1 MLALEGVRSLG
12 AAQAD
17 RSSVARTS
25 YVANVG
31 SIGFHGCEGPQ
42 PSKIRNDYRSLIL
55 ALEGVRSLGAAQADR
70 SFVARAS
77 YVANVGPLLDSTA
90 ARDRSPP
97 RSGTTIEALITIW
110 RAPGPSVPRK
120 AIVSLFG
127 RDKVC
132 VQRWLY
138 RVPRLRGAAALQVRN
153 DSSASAQANSTSLV
167 RGLARIGIDS
177 RKSKL
182 VRNCVM
188 HRNKYLTFLHRV
200 GYDGGY
206 RYLPATRCY

>member
-1 MLALEGVRSLG
+1 LHEIIAWRSRNQRVRPPGRRLGRQRTRFVDDVRDSAGARLAAKALAPASRLG
-12 AAQAD
+12 
-17 RSSVARTS
+17 S
-25 YVANVG
+25 G
-31 SIGFHGCEGPQ
+31 
-42 PSKIRNDYRSLIL
+42 
-55 ALEGVRSLGAAQADR
+55 
-70 SFVARAS
+70 
-77 YVANVGPLLDSTA
+77 
-90 ARDRSPP
+90 
-97 RSGTTIEALITIW
+97 RSGATIEALITIW